1 MYCVSSLCCVASVQF
16 TLSRLSNSLFSATS
30 VQFTF
35 SCWFNSLRLTL
46 LRWSK
51 SLRCVVLVHFVVLR
65 WFTSSWG
72 VGPIH
77 FVVWRWSNSLC
88 NVRCVGSIHF
98 VAVLSSLCCVA
109 SRRFTS
115 MRFVVQF
122 TSSDFTASVR
132 RVASF
137 KFTLLPWLSSLPCV
151 HFLLRRVALVHFVV
165 SRRPIHFFRIHC
177 VGSSCCVR
185 RIHFVTLV
193 KFTSSRSLLV
203 ASRCVGSLCRVA
215 SIQFTSSR
223 RVVQFTSS
231 DFTALVRCVAS
242 VQFTLLLAVT
252 SRLVASRWFTLCRV
266 AQVSTLFKLWQNGSR
281 QRLAMMT

>member
-1 MYCVSSLCCVASVQF
+1 MLCCVGSLRRGESVQF
-16 TLSRLSNSLFSATS
+16 TSL
-30 VQFTF
+30 
-35 SCWFNSLRLTL
+35 C
-46 LRWSK
+46 
-51 SLRCVVLVHFVVLR
+51 
-65 WFTSSWG
+65 G

-77 FVVWRWSNSLC
+77 FVTS
-88 NVRCVGSIHF
+88 
-98 VAVLSSLCCVA
+98 VALVQFTLSRSCLLFVA

-115 MRFVVQF
+115 TRFVIQF

-132 RVASF
+132 CVASF
-137 KFTLLPWLSSLPCV
+137 KFTLLPWLNSLPCV

-165 SRRPIHFFRIHC
+165 SRCPIHFFRIHC
-177 VGSSCCVR
+177 VGSSCRVR
-185 RIHFVTLV
+185 RIHFVALV

-231 DFTALVRCVAS
+231 DFTALVRRVAS

-252 SRLVASRWFTLCRV
+252 SRLVASRWFTLRRV